1 MQEYKRDTKFVSLK
15 EFDSFSKNGDFME
28 LTQWYNGEGFDI
40 TVSAFGGDQR
50 FSLTWGQWTALKVL
64 VGAEDDSEDLT

>member
-1 MQEYKRDTKFVSLK
+1 
-15 EFDSFSKNGDFME
+15 ME

-64 VGAEDDSEDLT
+64 VGADDDSEDLI